1 VPIGSDGSGD
11 RVGRVDTVGLVGF
24 AQSNN
29 PINPTKN
36 LTPKTTQTTSNQTQD
51 YAAKNKRKNQNTA
64 PTQTRL
70 NIKKSIQPTQ
80 ISINITSY
88 NKHQEKKFTT
98 NQRKRRDLDIHG
110 EILTPTGRS

>member
-11 RVGRVDTVGLVGF
+11 RVGRVDTVGLVEF

-36 LTPKTTQTTSNQTQD
+36 LTQKTTQTTSNQTQD

-64 PTQTRL
+64 PTQTQL

-80 ISINITSY
+80 ISINITSH

-98 NQRKRRDLDIHG
+98 NQRKRRDLDILG
-110 EILTPTGRS
+110 QILIFTGRS

>member
-1 VPIGSDGSGD
+1 VPIGPNDSGD
-11 RVGRVDTVGLVGF
+11 QVGRVDTVWLVGF

-36 LTPKTTQTTSNQTQD
+36 LTPKTTQTTSNQTKD
-51 YAAKNKRKNQNTA
+51 YAAKNKRKNPSTA

-70 NIKKSIQPTQ
+70 SIKKSIRPTQ
-80 ISINITSY
+80 ISINITSH

-98 NQRKRRDLDIHG
+98 NQRKRRDLDIHS
-110 EILTPTGRS
+110 EILTSTGRS